1 MADPLP
7 VARSPLSH
15 FAKAAVTPAPAASL
29 SLRERPFRG
38 LLDLRLDPAVPAGRN
53 AAQAALGLALPREP
67 NQSIDGE
74 GRSILWLGPDE
85 FLVVTEPG
93 GEAALAEALRQ
104 ALRDHHAAVTDVSDG
119 RTTIEIAGRHAR
131 DVLAKGCGLDLHPR
145 VFSSGKCAQTGL
157 AKARILLR
165 QIDERPSFEI
175 FVERSHAEHL
185 WLWLKDAAREYETSD
200 RESDREW

>member
-1 MADPLP
+1 MADSLP
-7 VARSPLSH
+7 VARSPLSQL
-15 FAKAAVTPAPAASL
+15 AETAVAPVPAAPL

-38 LLDLRLDPAVPAGRN
+38 LLDLRLDPADPAVRN
-53 AAQAALGLALPREP
+53 AAEAVLGLALPREP
-67 NQSIDGE
+67 NRIVDGE

-85 FLVVTEPG
+85 FLVVSEPR
-93 GEAALAEALRQ
+93 GEMALAEALRQ

-145 VFSSGKCAQTGL
+145 VFASGKCAQTGL

-175 FVERSHAEHL
+175 FVERSHAEYL
-185 WLWLKDAAREYETSD
+185 WLWLKDAAREYEVSN
-200 RESDREW
+200 RER